1 MKDLNQTDRSM
12 TYQLMFLSL
21 SHNRMNHLKII
32 TLKHDD
38 AFTCT
43 MYTLVSPKLHSAFI
57 YHVYSFY
64 HLYIYCKFINLTKSN
79 SINRKLIHRL
89 TF

>member
-79 SINRKLIHRL
+79 SINRKSIHR
-89 TF
+89 FIF